1 MDKLKIIAP
10 FDNKTIKEIT
20 FASSSEVEKAVELA
34 FQTHKNINERLPKY
48 IIIKIL
54 QKLIHLMTSRK
65 ESIIELA
72 AKEGGKPWVDTQI
85 EVDRA
90 IGGIHIAINE
100 IENLSGTQ
108 IPMGHTKSSENR
120 LAFTTMEPRGVVLA
134 ISAFNHPVNLI
145 VHQAIPAIAAGC
157 PVIIKPASTTPLSCL
172 NLINLLYKAGLP
184 LKYCQV
190 LITTRKDAEK
200 LVSDRRISF
209 LTFIGS
215 GKVGWRLR
223 AMTAPGVHCVLEHG
237 GAAPAIIEEDADID
251 KMIPSLLK
259 GGYYHAGQVCVSIQR
274 IYVHESIIDDILE
287 KFIPRVQQL
296 IVGNPLEKNTEVG
309 PLIAP
314 EEVDRVEQWVI
325 EAAQSGG
332 KILCGGKRISDT
344 LYEPTI
350 ILNPDEDAKVSK
362 QEIFGP
368 VVCFYSY
375 SSLDDAIKKANALPY
390 SFQSA
395 IFTKDINTA
404 FYAVKKFK
412 AETVMI
418 NDHTAFRVDWMPF
431 GGSEQSGIG
440 TGGIGYSIK
449 DMTREKLVVLNLS

>member
-1 MDKLKIIAP
+1 MNQLKITAP

-20 FASSSEVEKAVELA
+20 FASSSEIEKAVELA

-48 IIIKIL
+48 KIIEIL
-54 QKLIHLMTSRK
+54 QKLINLMTSQK

-90 IGGIHIAINE
+90 IEGIHIAINE

-108 IPMGHTKSSENR
+108 IPMGHTRSSENR

-184 LKYCQV
+184 QKYCQA

-200 LVSDRRISF
+200 LVSDSRISF

-223 AMTAPGVHCVLEHG
+223 AMTAPGVHCALEHG
-237 GAAPAIIEEDADID
+237 GAAPAIIEKDADID

-259 GGYYHAGQVCVSIQR
+259 GGYYHAGQVCVSVQR
-274 IYVHESIIDDILE
+274 VYVHESIIDDVLA
-287 KFIPRVQQL
+287 KFTPRVQQL
-296 IVGNPLEKNTEVG
+296 IVGNPLERNTEVG

-325 EAAQSGG
+325 EAVLSGG
-332 KILCGGKRISDT
+332 EILCGGKRISDT

-350 ILNPDEDAKVSK
+350 ILDPGEDARVSK

-395 IFTKDINTA
+395 IFTKNINTA
-404 FYAVKKFK
+404 FYAVKKLK
-412 AETVMI
+412 AEAVMI

-431 GGSEQSGIG
+431 GGSEQSGLG

-449 DMTREKLVVLNLS
+449 DMSREKLMVLNLS